1 MEFLRDVPAF
11 RERSLKWR
19 LSSFPMVLRSLLEG
33 SGIIMRILAISGSL
47 RAASSNGAVLQAA
60 TRLAP
65 AGVEVVHYKGL
76 GDLPHFNP
84 DLDTDDPPE
93 VVRALRYEIGRC
105 DGLLICSPEYAHGVA
120 GSMKNALD
128 WLVSSV
134 EFPEKWVALINTS
147 QRAVHGDA
155 QLREILTT
163 MSARLIERASIILPL
178 WGRNLDATGIISDP
192 ALSEQLRTAMEYFV
206 GTIRLKGTL

>member
-1 MEFLRDVPAF
+1 MEFLGDVPAF

-19 LSSFPMVLRSLLEG
+19 FSSFPMVLRSLLEG

-60 TRLAP
+60 ARLAP

-93 VVRALRYEIGRC
+93 VVRALRYET
-105 DGLLICSPEYAHGVA
+105 A
-120 GSMKNALD
+120 G
-128 WLVSSV
+128 
-134 EFPEKWVALINTS
+134 
-147 QRAVHGDA
+147 
-155 QLREILTT
+155 
-163 MSARLIERASIILPL
+163 
-178 WGRNLDATGIISDP
+178 ATG
-192 ALSEQLRTAMEYFV
+192 F
-206 GTIRLKGTL
+206 

>member
-1 MEFLRDVPAF
+1 VAAFLVSDRA
-11 RERSLKWR
+11 
-19 LSSFPMVLRSLLEG
+19 SFIAGR
-33 SGIIMRILAISGSL
+33 SGIIVRILAISGSL
-47 RAASSNGAVLQAA
+47 RAASSNTAVLQAA
-60 TRLAP
+60 ACLAP
-65 AGVEVVHYKGL
+65 AGVEIIYYKGL

-134 EFPEKWVALINTS
+134 EFPEKSTALINTS
-147 QRAVHGDA
+147 QRAIHGDA
-155 QLREILTT
+155 QLREILST
-163 MSARLIERASIILPL
+163 MSARLIERASVTLPL
-178 WGRNLDATGIISDP
+178 WGRNLDATGIMSDP
-192 ALSEQLRTAMEYFV
+192 ALSEQLRTALECFV
-206 GTIRLKGTL
+206 DAIRLKGTL